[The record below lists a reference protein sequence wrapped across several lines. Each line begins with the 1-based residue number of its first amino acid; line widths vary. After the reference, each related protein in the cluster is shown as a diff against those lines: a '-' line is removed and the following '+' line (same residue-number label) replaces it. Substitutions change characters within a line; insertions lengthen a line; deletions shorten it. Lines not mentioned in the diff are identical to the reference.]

1 MTAEIPSGI
10 TQANRIVTVFFT
22 DVAPD

>member
-10 TQANRIVTVFFT
+10 TQANRVVTVFFT